1 MVRPD
6 YTAPNCLKATVKKVI
21 DISPFGLRNGKQ
33 KKVLVLLL
41 YRLRD
46 SVSPVCEIFILEA
59 AGGKLFISAIL

>member
-33 KKVLVLLL
+33 KKSVGASFVSVE
-41 YRLRD
+41 RFCVSGMRD
-46 SVSPVCEIFILEA
+46 FYP
-59 AGGKLFISAIL
+59 